1 MLPVGLAKDILG
13 LGGMS
18 IRYMAKYEQENF
30 CWTKNNLPPKGGRP
44 HAAATLGSRV
54 VVGLGTGAAGIALA
68 SLAVG
73 VP

>member
-18 IRYMAKYEQENF
+18 ICYMAKYEQ
-30 CWTKNNLPPKGGRP
+30 KNHLPPKGGRP